1 MANVVTIF
9 GDLNRLMKL
18 TPNITYDNLMIILHV
33 SRMTILR
40 DINLLRSRNKLKR
53 EGVRKGGAVVPN
65 PVSTWTAARIA
76 ILSFS
81 RSACTT
87 HDGSFH
93 SCPKTFVEEKV
104 CIWVNL

>member
-53 EGVRKGGAVVPN
+53 EGGRKGGAAVPN
-65 PVSTWTAARIA
+65 PVSTWTAARNA
-76 ILSFS
+76 IWSFS
-81 RSACTT
+81 NPAVCREKI
-87 HDGSFH
+87 
-93 SCPKTFVEEKV
+93 PEE
-104 CIWVNL
+104 WN